1 MAWLFSAVSR
11 MASIDGQEKL
21 TLAERRRIAH
31 NCFACG
37 ADNPSGMHLKM
48 RVEDGRALVDFKPSE
63 IYQGFPGAMHGGIL
77 ATILDE
83 VMAWAIYAAGSWAVT
98 AKMEI
103 RYRDPGPLDGTL
115 HGVGEVTR
123 DRGGKTFEAEGRITA
138 DDGRIIAEATGL
150 FMRVPVEK
158 MRNLEAFARAYA
170 ADKSSSPPDR

>member
-1 MAWLFSAVSR
+1 
-11 MASIDGQEKL
+11 MASIASREKL

-37 ADNPSGMHLKM
+37 ADNPSGMHLEM
-48 RVEDGRALVDFKPSE
+48 RVEDGQALVDFRPSE
-63 IYQGFPGAMHGGIL
+63 VYQGFPGAMHGGIL

-103 RYRDPGPLDGTL
+103 RYRDPGPLEGTL
-115 HGVGEVTR
+115 HGVGQVTR

-158 MRNLEAFARAYA
+158 MRELEGFARAYA
-170 ADKSSSPPDR
+170 EDKRTAEPDR

>member
-1 MAWLFSAVSR
+1 
-11 MASIDGQEKL
+11 
-21 TLAERRRIAH
+21 
-31 NCFACG
+31 
-37 ADNPSGMHLKM
+37 MHLKM
-48 RVEDGRALVDFKPSE
+48 RVEDGRALVDLEPSD

-103 RYRDPGPLDGTL
+103 RYRDPGPLEGTL

-123 DRGGKTFEAEGRITA
+123 DRGGKTFEAEGRILG
-138 DDGRIIAEATGL
+138 DDGRTIAEATGL

-158 MRNLEAFARAYA
+158 MRELEAFARAYA
-170 ADKSSSPPDR
+170 AGKRASDRDR

>member
-1 MAWLFSAVSR
+1 M
-11 MASIDGQEKL
+11 IDEHEQL
-21 TLAERRRIAH
+21 TIAERRRIAH

-37 ADNPSGMHLKM
+37 ADNPSGMHLNM
-48 RVEDGRALVDFKPSE
+48 RVEDGRALVDFEPSE

-103 RYRDPGPLDGTL
+103 RYRDPGPLEGTL

-138 DDGRIIAEATGL
+138 DDGRTIAEATGL
-150 FMRVPVEK
+150 FMRVPVE
-158 MRNLEAFARAYA
+158 RIRDLEGFARAYA
-170 ADKSSSPPDR
+170 ADKKASAQGR